1 MKEGKEENDDK
12 KKVLI
17 SKMSPTVTRK
27 HRFHKNTKVMKF
39 NWRRNMGK
47 SGHYWDGCYW
57 MGRGGYQYVHVWCTH
72 TLDKN
77 RLCIRSRKTG
87 DCTAVTTLKESKDL
101 HCDPRV
107 QEEKH
112 VYLLFLLLAFSKN
125 LTFLLVVAGTLGQ
138 EEARRGKR
146 KMALITG
153 KRGQWELVVTIAET
167 IQLIFMLYVFLIFF
181 FLKKEQFAPLIL
193 VHHF

>member
-1 MKEGKEENDDK
+1 MKEGKEENDEK

-27 HRFHKNTKVMKF
+27 HRFHKNTKVIKF

-57 MGRGGYQYVHVWCTH
+57 MGRGGGGTSMYMYGAFTH
-72 TLDKN
+72 WIKID
-77 RLCIRSRKTG
+77 LCIRSRKTG

-138 EEARRGKR
+138 EEARRGRR

-181 FLKKEQFAPLIL
+181 F
-193 VHHF
+193 